1 MILMAS
7 KVALSE
13 SLAWW
18 TRSSGPSH
26 CKYAASSTTP
36 NWQRHMLWNVNIKPE
51 RFLPKAFGRETLRL
65 DRSVQSIQP
74 LSPFDAP
81 HPSKLR
87 SSVLDEPRPS
97 STIVEAIKRA
107 SWGEPVTS
115 RCLHPFPLPRRNSSS
130 SSGGRER
137 PLEGVIHIVLSAR
150 GEIRQPNRKH
160 CAKIHC
166 KSDSSQDAHAAFGE
180 SRQV

>member
-1 MILMAS
+1 
-7 KVALSE
+7 
-13 SLAWW
+13 
-18 TRSSGPSH
+18 
-26 CKYAASSTTP
+26 
-36 NWQRHMLWNVNIKPE
+36 MLWNVNIKPE

-107 SWGEPVTS
+107 LWVN
-115 RCLHPFPLPRRNSSS
+115 RLPHAACIHRGFE
-130 SSGGRER
+130 SGGRF
-137 PLEGVIHIVLSAR
+137 I
-150 GEIRQPNRKH
+150 
-160 CAKIHC
+160 
-166 KSDSSQDAHAAFGE
+166 
-180 SRQV
+180 